1 MCQKAEMQF
10 SVFLMHQLAQN
21 WHKTPAEVFNT
32 LNKTGI
38 LDDYI
43 SDDSITEL
51 RKEMYKGTGKKI
63 KYRV

>member
-51 RKEMYKGTGKKI
+51 RKELYKGTGKKI